1 MLAGKIH
8 LANALGLKPLDR
20 VQVASKQVLREARLG
35 VFKPVPAPFWFF
47 QYVRPEDGM
56 LCVRSPSGYADYV
69 DPLDVYDMREGN
81 ALLVQAMPKQ
91 EFCRWLSR
99 PLAERI
105 NGSADASYYRP
116 AHVMWAQRD
125 KWGNAEAVVRFL
137 DEAFNGGDRWTT
149 YFAPLQ
155 QEDRERVRKLATRV
169 NMPVVSRQ
177 SAASW
182 SADSG
187 LKVAEQR
194 ARTAARRFIFDRT
207 TTAVA

>member
-8 LANALGLKPLDR
+8 LANVLGLKPLDR
-20 VQVASKQVLREARLG
+20 VQVASKGVLRDARLG
-35 VFKPVPAPFWFF
+35 DRKPVPPPFWFF
-47 QYVRPEDGM
+47 QFATVEGL
-56 LCVRSPSGYADYV
+56 LCVRSPSGYAAYV
-69 DPLDVYDMREGN
+69 DPLDVYDKREGT

-91 EFCRWLSR
+91 EFCRWLGR
-99 PLAERI
+99 PLAERT
-105 NGSADASYYRP
+105 SRPADASYYRP

-125 KWGNAEAVVRFL
+125 KWGNAETVVRFL
-137 DEAFNGGDRWTT
+137 DEAFNGGDGWTT

-155 QEDRERVRKLATRV
+155 QDDRERVRKLATRV

-182 SADSG
+182 SADTG
-187 LKVAEQR
+187 LKVADQR